1 MEDRVKLGDAEK
13 EVVAMPYTEARKVLD
28 DAWDGA
34 TKAYKVAKE
43 QADIIYKEAKNLAV
57 DKETKKRADEAHKE
71 AIKAAEKV
79 RDAITDEAQAVF
91 SRFWKQKELNEQLA
105 ITKSKERSDLAQK
118 TYKEAKKQAD
128 IDHKEAKVRADD
140 KAGEKAADQA
150 RTETL
155 NKAKE
160 DYEAAMKK

>member
-13 EVVAMPYTEARKVLD
+13 EVAAMPYTEARKVLD

-43 QADIIYKEAKNLAV
+43 QADTIYKEAKKLAT

-91 SRFWKQKELNEQLA
+91 SRFWKQKELNDQLA
-105 ITKSKERSDLAQK
+105 ITKSKERSDLAQS

>member
-1 MEDRVKLGDAEK
+1 MEDRVKLEGAEK
-13 EVVAMPYTEARKVLD
+13 EVAAMPFNEARKLLD

-34 TKAYKVAKE
+34 TKAYKAAKE
-43 QADIIYKEAKNLAV
+43 QADIIYKEAKKMAV

-71 AIKAAEKV
+71 AIKAAEKI

-91 SRFWKQKELNEQLA
+91 SNFWTQKELSDQMA

-118 TYKEAKKQAD
+118 TYKEAKNQAD
-128 IDHKEAKVRADD
+128 IDHKAAQGSAND
-140 KAGEKAADQA
+140 KEGKKAADQA

-155 NKAKE
+155 KKAKE
-160 DYEAAMKK
+160 DYEETIRK